1 MVSLINKQIKHT
13 GALGIG
19 TVTEQD
25 DKYITVQFASR
36 ISKFAYPAAFEKFL
50 VAVDPVD
57 ADAIK
62 KELEEVKAAV
72 EAAKTAEAIKRAA
85 EEQAKLEALRAKT
98 AVSGKKEG
106 SAKAHV
112 PVKRVAGQAMTY
124 LVFQGDTYNEERNGQ
139 FIWAPKFTID
149 GRAMHHWDRRLD
161 VREGDIIFH
170 CSDGYIQAISRV
182 KTTCEDSARPD
193 HTTGDWTNW
202 EKDGRRVDCEYH
214 VLKYP
219 LKHGAHKEK
228 ILEYC
233 NVKYAPFNREGNGNM
248 GYLYDLDQNL
258 AAYFIREIAK
268 KNPEVIDLDF
278 LKFILVK

>member
-19 TVTEQD
+19 IVTEQD

-139 FIWAPKFTID
+139 FIWAPKFTKD
-149 GRAMHHWDRRLD
+149 GRAMHHWDRLLD

>member
-124 LVFQGDTYNEERNGQ
+124 LVFQGDTYNEER
-139 FIWAPKFTID
+139 WSRDAPL
-149 GRAMHHWDRRLD
+149 G
-161 VREGDIIFH
+161 
-170 CSDGYIQAISRV
+170 
-182 KTTCEDSARPD
+182 
-193 HTTGDWTNW
+193 
-202 EKDGRRVDCEYH
+202 
-214 VLKYP
+214 
-219 LKHGAHKEK
+219 
-228 ILEYC
+228 
-233 NVKYAPFNREGNGNM
+233 
-248 GYLYDLDQNL
+248 
-258 AAYFIREIAK
+258 
-268 KNPEVIDLDF
+268 
-278 LKFILVK
+278 